1 MKKYVSILLTT
12 LLISLL
18 LANTAFAA
26 AAKKFTDVPDNAWY
40 GNTVYTLVESG
51 IIDGFPDGT
60 FKSQN
65 TVAVDQFIK
74 MAVVAAG
81 NKVVPQEG
89 YWAQAYIDLATSK
102 GLIQSGEFQ
111 DYKRP
116 ITRGEMARILV
127 RALKETSK
135 DDISSYTKLIKDYD
149 KTAAGY
155 KEYILKA
162 TAYGLMQG
170 YPDGTFKYEN
180 NATRA
185 EAATM
190 IHRLIDESVRINP
203 DAIDVAMPADKDF
216 KPYIAELTPI
226 DPEILK
232 ELQGYEDNKDGE
244 TMFGTN
250 EYVSNEGLIKELG
263 IDTVTECVTL
273 VKSFMEVE
281 NNVDYRSN
289 DDTFIQQYRYFFM
302 PGTGRE
308 WRVNGIMYNAE
319 EYIKLRYDNVNK
331 YKIIQKAEFLTD
343 TSLNYNDKNGEY
355 RIRGRLKFVF
365 ESVDPQYFKDYGLPV
380 YELNKWYY
388 SDVEVSIAI
397 FASREPNKW
406 PHSLDTYRGRTYLTD
421 VILPY

>member
-1 MKKYVSILLTT
+1 MKKYVRILLTT

-65 TVAVDQFIK
+65 TVAIDQFIK
-74 MAVVAAG
+74 MAVIAAG

-89 YWAQAYIDLATSK
+89 YWAQAYIDLAASK
-102 GLIQSGEFQ
+102 GLIQSGEFA

-135 DDISSYTKLIKDYD
+135 DISSYTKLIKDYD

-170 YPDGTFKYEN
+170 YPDGTFKYQN

-190 IHRLIDESVRINP
+190 IHRLIDEDIRIDP

-226 DPEILK
+226 DPEVLK
-232 ELQGYEDNKDGE
+232 ELKGYKDNKDGLND
-244 TMFGTN
+244 FGRNDYMTN
-250 EYVSNEGLIKELG
+250 EEVIDNLG
-263 IDTVTECVTL
+263 IEKVTDRVITA
-273 VKSFMEVE
+273 KSFMEVE
-281 NNVDYRSN
+281 NNVDYRTI
-289 DDTFIQQYRYFFM
+289 DETFIQQYRYFFM
-302 PGTGRE
+302 PGSGMA
-308 WRVNGIMYNAE
+308 WKVNGKYYDTE
-319 EYIKLRYDNVNK
+319 EYIELRYNDVTK
-331 YKIIQKAEFLTD
+331 YKLIEKAEFLTD
-343 TSLNYNDKNGEY
+343 TSLRYCDKDGEA
-355 RIRGRLKFVF
+355 RIRGRLKFMF
-365 ESVDPQYFKDYGLPV
+365 ESVDPQYFKDYGLQE

-388 SDVEVSIAI
+388 ADVELNFVI
-397 FASREPNKW
+397 FGSREPNKW
-406 PHSLDTYRGRTYLTD
+406 PHSVDTYRKRVYLTD
-421 VILPY
+421 IILP